1 MEELKHDFAMEKRL
15 KELDSELHRR
25 FTDAVF
31 ALQFNLSNYKL
42 IFPEFT
48 DHTML
53 HSLTVI
59 DFCNQLIGNRIG
71 NLNKDEIY
79 VLLMGCYFHD
89 TGMGISEK
97 DFRQFSERIDFGD
110 YFGTHGRD
118 DHPRII
124 RDFHHEFSGQFI
136 SKYAQLFE
144 IPSEE
149 HLFAIKQ
156 VARGHRK
163 TDLFDEKEYPAALRV
178 PDGNTICL
186 PYLASIIRLADEI
199 DVAAS
204 RNPKLLYDL
213 ESFTNEREIFFGK
226 MNKAVRTLDITPDAF
241 ILRLDASEITDTG
254 SYSASDLRESL
265 IRMVDKMQI
274 TLDYCRKVVSTR
286 TPYEITQ
293 EKVLIEDEG

>member
-59 DFCNQLIGNRIG
+59 DFCNQLIGKRIG
-71 NLNKDEIY
+71 KLNKDEIY

-89 TGMGISEK
+89 TGMGISKK
-97 DFRQFSERIDFGD
+97 DFDRFSEGIDFGTYFETHSLD
-110 YFGTHGRD
+110 Y
-118 DHPRII
+118 HPRII
-124 RDFHHEFSGQFI
+124 RDFHHEFSGRFI
-136 SKYAQLFE
+136 RKYAQLFE

-149 HLFAIKQ
+149 HLFAITQ
-156 VARGHRK
+156 VARGHRR
-163 TDLFDEKEYPAALRV
+163 TDLFDDKEYPALFRV

-186 PYLASIIRLADEI
+186 PYLTSLLRLADEI

-213 ESFTNEREIFFGK
+213 ESFTNERDIFFGK
-226 MNKAVRTLDITPDAF
+226 MNKAVRSLDITQDSF

-265 IRMVDKMQI
+265 MRMVEKMQS

-293 EKVLIEDEG
+293 KKVLIEEEA